1 MIKPIVS
8 GLAAGLLLVG
18 CTTVAEKTAHSAHD
32 YPEARSYT
40 VSDDAMGDV
49 DAALQ
54 RAQDNGKRV
63 LLVMGGN
70 WCHDSRA
77 LAGWLASERIGALVQ
92 AEYELVFVNIGMP
105 QTGDGHNLGVARRFG
120 IDELPGTPNLL
131 VLTAEG
137 ELVNP
142 DTATTWRNAA
152 SRSEDAI
159 HEELAVLAKAAVPAA
174 P

>member
-18 CTTVAEKTAHSAHD
+18 CTTVAEKTAHSAHY

-49 DAALQ
+49 NAALQ
-54 RAQDNGKRV
+54 RAQANGKRV
-63 LLVMGGN
+63 LLV
-70 WCHDSRA
+70 
-77 LAGWLASERIGALVQ
+77 
-92 AEYELVFVNIGMP
+92 
-105 QTGDGHNLGVARRFG
+105 
-120 IDELPGTPNLL
+120 
-131 VLTAEG
+131 LTADG

-142 DTATTWRNAA
+142 DTTTTWRDAA
-152 SRSEDAI
+152 SRSENAI
-159 HEELAVLAKAAVPAA
+159 HEELAMLAKASVPAA